1 MVPLQHPIQVVSRLT
16 GLSPHV
22 IRVWEKRYGAVVPAR
37 TGTNRRLYSDEEVE
51 RLQLLGRATEAGHKI
66 GIISKLAVAD
76 LRRLVAATSMG
87 LLHDGGPSGF
97 SHGEAGNGGGKKL
110 AASSGRREEA
120 WRESKEKTGGASGEG
135 SDRAVDSSEQWDAK
149 LVAEALEATRTFR
162 LDALQGVLD
171 RGAVRLG
178 HNGVLHRLISPFAQ
192 EIGELWQRGEVTA
205 AHEHFAS
212 AVIREFLLRG
222 ARPYAQEEGAP
233 RAIVT
238 TPAGQLHEL
247 GAVMVAAAAANL
259 GWRPIYLGPSLPPA
273 EIAGAAMQNGAQAVL
288 LSIVYPADDRWLPR
302 DLLQLRKLLPTS
314 VEIVAGGRA
323 ARAYTTVLRDI
334 RAIVP
339 DGLEE
344 LCDLLEEMR
353 GGSAPDDSEPG
364 ESPSTA

>member
-1 MVPLQHPIQVVSRLT
+1 MSRLT

-37 TGTNRRLYSDEEVE
+37 TGTNRRLYSDEEVD
-51 RLQLLGRATEAGHKI
+51 RLQLLARATEAGHKI

-76 LRRLVAATSMG
+76 LRRLVAATAPG
-87 LLHDGGPSGF
+87 VLHDGPAEGLVSGA
-97 SHGEAGNGGGKKL
+97 GGNGGGKK
-110 AASSGRREEA
+110 AVVSGEKGEEGRRD
-120 WRESKEKTGGASGEG
+120 RKERRSGDLVGNVEIAG
-135 SDRAVDSSEQWDAK
+135 NSSEQLDAK
-149 LVAEALEATRTFR
+149 WVAEALEATRSFR
-162 LDALQGVLD
+162 LDSLQGVLD

-178 HNGVLHRLISPFAQ
+178 HNGVLHRLISPLAQ

-273 EIAGAAMQNGAQAVL
+273 EIAGAALQNGAQAVL
-288 LSIVYPADDRWLPR
+288 LSIVYPADDPWLPR
-302 DLLQLRKLLPTS
+302 DLLQLRKLLPSS
-314 VEIVAGGRA
+314 VDIVAGGRA
-323 ARAYTTVLRDI
+323 ARSYTTVLREI

-353 GGSAPDDSEPG
+353 GTAASEDAAATG
-364 ESPSTA
+364 DKV